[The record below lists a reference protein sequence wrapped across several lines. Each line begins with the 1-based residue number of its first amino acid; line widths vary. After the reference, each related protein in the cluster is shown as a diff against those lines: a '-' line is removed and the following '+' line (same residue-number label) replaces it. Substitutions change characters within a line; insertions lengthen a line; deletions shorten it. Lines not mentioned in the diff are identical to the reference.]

1 MAAEMSEE
9 VDIEASSSAS
19 DEDLERFVGMTN
31 TFVSFCITCYERGCI
46 GGSFSLNN
54 GCVLNV

>member
-19 DEDLERFVGMTN
+19 DEDLERFVSMPN
-31 TFVSFCITCYERGCI
+31 AFVSFCITCY
-46 GGSFSLNN
+46 
-54 GCVLNV
+54 